1 MYRSV
6 HSAYGTQSEMAYPH
20 SFYDLEHGGHQDSPV
35 LCIPNELDVGST
47 TELAPPP
54 ARRVTLHGKRPSM
67 AWAPPPAMISA
78 TSLSHYGRPQD
89 ETWITSV
96 YRGLRTVGTDGVATV
111 VATLALCFFIGLA
124 IWSMSAVQDQWDGD
138 GLDSA
143 EDADARLHVE
153 VYGGEPSSPLARVHD
168 KIPKIDWKITVATR
182 GLRSSKSSSTT
193 TELPTMALTNPAIVL
208 SAGDVEG
215 PEDPYADGDESHES
229 VERDDDDDSMARLT
243 STALDTTVTVGSK
256 RVHITRR
263 QRPSKKHRHSAK
275 HTKPQNQASDGRDIE
290 RIYAKLLHQNSTTFF
305 AFAAGRTYGGFDDGV
320 VAYRGC
326 RDRSLSVSVGVC
338 GTALRETLVSVGVSR
353 QERPVEPSEGESRG
367 RHHDYDEQCP
377 QRDPSSWTGAL
388 VPPRAWAWVPPPAT
402 RHSQRESHDIRSQ
415 GSQVHVVAYRGGSA
429 TVQCLLGFSRSPE
442 R

>member
-1 MYRSV
+1 MFNYLMLVPRPVNGSGYSIRAIVSSRASCSERSV
-6 HSAYGTQSEMAYPH
+6 TISHHVPFHAFHLRHTKRNAVPAQLLPPGTWWS
-20 SFYDLEHGGHQDSPV
+20 SDSPV

-54 ARRVTLHGKRPSM
+54 ARRVTLHGKRSSM
-67 AWAPPPAMISA
+67 AWVPSPAMVSA

-89 ETWITSV
+89 ETWITSI

-153 VYGGEPSSPLARVHD
+153 LYGGEPSSPLARVHD

-182 GLRSSKSSSTT
+182 GLRSSKSSLKT

-215 PEDPYADGDESHES
+215 PEDPVADGDESHES
-229 VERDDDDDSMARLT
+229 VERDDDDDSVARLT

-275 HTKPQNQASDGRDIE
+275 HTKPQNQRASSFCPKFSSTAVREGFVEGYFPLATVFCRKGGR
-290 RIYAKLLHQNSTTFF
+290 
-305 AFAAGRTYGGFDDGV
+305 V
-320 VAYRGC
+320 
-326 RDRSLSVSVGVC
+326 
-338 GTALRETLVSVGVSR
+338 
-353 QERPVEPSEGESRG
+353 VEP
-367 RHHDYDEQCP
+367 
-377 QRDPSSWTGAL
+377 
-388 VPPRAWAWVPPPAT
+388 
-402 RHSQRESHDIRSQ
+402 
-415 GSQVHVVAYRGGSA
+415 
-429 TVQCLLGFSRSPE
+429 TV
-442 R
+442 